1 MIIMFKCKP
10 TIYVYKHIKI
20 AEGILDTDLTLMKT
34 RIRDP
39 ELFQNRIQD
48 PEPFQN
54 RIRDPELFQNRI
66 RDPELFQNR
75 IREGPRALSK
85 PDPFLFIVPI
95 L

>member
-48 PEPFQN
+48 PE
-54 RIRDPELFQNRI
+54 LFQNRI